1 MKVNYFE
8 GLLLEQGKLLPPPEY
23 DYLQK
28 NEGFSFEEL
37 VARQQGSTNAVKIN
51 DPYLEL
57 RLPWLREMSRYV
69 KNTENNARTSVTFLN
84 DDSDYY
90 DSQEINR
97 SRLWWAWHLMYTI
110 LSNQNQDVP
119 FEEAVFA
126 SWVESYQKNFLPSD
140 VVAELPESIRNAYQ
154 VIWGTL
160 GLSGAPKKHQADN
173 LTDSFLTWLSQGFQ
187 TTQWNGI
194 EGEAINHT
202 LVVDAAWEFVTTLLS
217 DVPQDQRRG
226 FGLPSEVFK
235 TFYNLPTIKA
245 AKTEVKRIP
254 LDVMLTDK
262 LPKTGVMYFG
272 NREAVLDKQ

>member
-154 VIWGTL
+154 VI
-160 GLSGAPKKHQADN
+160 
-173 LTDSFLTWLSQGFQ
+173 
-187 TTQWNGI
+187 
-194 EGEAINHT
+194 
-202 LVVDAAWEFVTTLLS
+202 
-217 DVPQDQRRG
+217 
-226 FGLPSEVFK
+226 
-235 TFYNLPTIKA
+235 
-245 AKTEVKRIP
+245 
-254 LDVMLTDK
+254 
-262 LPKTGVMYFG
+262 
-272 NREAVLDKQ
+272 

>member
-1 MKVNYFE
+1 MEINYLE
-8 GLLLEQGKLLPPPEY
+8 GLLPDQGRLFPPPEWEY
-23 DYLQK
+23 WQSNKVL
-28 NEGFSFEEL
+28 SFEEL
-37 VARQQGSTNAVKIN
+37 VAHQQGNTNPIKISG
-51 DPYLEL
+51 PYLEL
-57 RLPWLREMSRYV
+57 RLPWLREMSRYT
-69 KNTENNARTSVTFLN
+69 KNAENKAHPSVTFLN

-110 LSNQNQDVP
+110 LSNQPQDVP
-119 FEEAVFA
+119 FDEAIFGGWVDSYREAFCA
-126 SWVESYQKNFLPSD
+126 SD
-140 VVAELPESIRNAYQ
+140 AVAELPENIRIAYQ

-262 LPKTGVMYFG
+262 LPKTGVIHFG
-272 NREAVLDKQ
+272 DREAVLD